1 MNRVPENV
9 FLIGIGGIGMSALAR
24 YFKHSGAVVSGY
36 DKTPTALTR
45 QLENEGIAVH
55 FADDIALL
63 DKNAHLVIY
72 TPAIP
77 AGHTQL
83 NYYREHNYNLKK
95 RSQVLGELTQNYF
108 TIAVGGSH
116 GKTTTSAMI
125 AWILKASGYD
135 CTAFLGGIC
144 INFESNFIAGNNRV
158 MVVEADEFDRSFHT
172 LHPDIAVVTAI
183 DSDHLEVY
191 GTKAELE
198 KNFLV
203 FANQIHPEG
212 LLVYKHHVHAL
223 DAYAGRKITY
233 SLDANDQCLSAY
245 NYVVHTG
252 GSDITLNN
260 GFSFHLQYPG
270 LHNIENAI
278 AAVGVTMELG
288 IPPEKIAAALSA
300 FKGIHRR
307 FEVAFNDG
315 ETVLIDDYAH
325 HPAEISMFLSSV
337 RAIYPHLPIH
347 VVFQP
352 HLFTRTR
359 DLADEF
365 AASLDLADEVIL
377 LPIYPARELPIPG
390 VSSETITRLMKKPV
404 SIFSKEEVM
413 KHFESTPKG
422 IICTIGA
429 GDIDQLVRPLAELFT
444 KHQWS

>member
-1 MNRVPENV
+1 MNQVPEKV

-24 YFKHSGAVVSGY
+24 YFKQSGAVVSGY

-45 QLENEGIAVH
+45 QLESEGIAVH
-55 FADDIALL
+55 FTDDVSLL
-63 DKNAHLVIY
+63 DKDAGLVIY

-77 AGHTQL
+77 ADHKQL
-83 NYYREHNYNLKK
+83 NYYRNQNYNLKK

-125 AWILKASGYD
+125 AWILKSSGYD

-144 INFESNFIAGNNRV
+144 INFESNFVSGKNRV

-191 GTKAELE
+191 GTKEELE

-212 LLVYKHHVHAL
+212 LLVYKHSVMAL
-223 DAYAGRKITY
+223 DAYQGRKITY
-233 SLDANDQCLSAY
+233 SLEPSDECLSARQY
-245 NYVVHTG
+245 TINTG
-252 GSDITLNN
+252 GSDVELNN
-260 GFSFHLQYPG
+260 GFAFHLKYPG

-278 AAVGVTMELG
+278 AATGVSLELG
-288 IPPEKIAAALSA
+288 IPPEKIAASLST

-325 HPAEISMFLSSV
+325 HPEEIKMFLSSV
-337 RAIYPHLPIH
+337 RAIYPDWSIQ

-359 DLADEF
+359 DLAEEF
-365 AASLDLADEVIL
+365 AASLDLADNVIL
-377 LPIYPARELPIPG
+377 LPIYPARELPITG
-390 VSSETITRLMKKPV
+390 VSSETITGLMKKPV
-404 SIFSKEEVM
+404 HIFSKEEVLQYY
-413 KHFESTPKG
+413 KHKPRA
-422 IICTIGA
+422 IICTVGA
-429 GDIDQLVRPLAELFT
+429 GDIDQIVQPLTQLFSHNS
-444 KHQWS
+444 K